1 MELHKRLELFISGNE
16 TRAYD
21 YMGAHFETEN
31 GEQATNVCL
40 YRLTTDGIWKFTA
53 L

>member
-1 MELHKRLELFISGNE
+1 MELQKRLELFISGNE

-31 GEQATNVCL
+31 GVEGV
-40 YRLTTDGIWKFTA
+40 RFRV
-53 L
+53 